1 MAGKRILVYGSMG
14 DIAGTVATS
23 LRNKGL
29 DVLEVGFPQNT
40 FRDEFGYARGLR
52 KAIASF
58 SPDVIMPVGD
68 TLAAARMKAEL
79 PDGIALPVDTPE
91 KIALL
96 SSKVDSSALASS
108 LGIPQPGIYSD
119 ADSAA
124 GREII
129 FKRDRSFG
137 GSGVYRPQTKEALV
151 NLMNHEPGGRFLIED
166 YIEGCDYSI
175 DAVRW
180 DGFWRSASYRS
191 LENRGGQGPAILRE
205 SAEIPVLEEYA
216 RKILDRLDFHGVCG
230 MDFRIDAG
238 GNAYFLECNPR
249 FTGGL
254 KHQTDSGFDIPYC
267 LYTRVAGQ

>member
-23 LRNKGL
+23 LRNRGL
-29 DVLEVGFPQNT
+29 EVLEVGFPQNT

-52 KAIASF
+52 KAVASF

-68 TLAAARMKAEL
+68 VLAASRMKKEL
-79 PDGIALPVDTPE
+79 PEGTVMPVDTPE

-96 SSKVDSSALASS
+96 NSKVDSSALASS
-108 LGIPQPGIYSD
+108 LGIPQPEIYRD

-129 FKRDRSFG
+129 FKRDKSFG
-137 GSGVYRPQTKEALV
+137 GSGVYRPRTKEALV
-151 NLMNHEPGGRFLIED
+151 NLMNHEPGGRFLIEE
-166 YIEGCDYSI
+166 YVEGYDFSI

-180 DGFWRSASYRS
+180 NDFWHVACYKS
-191 LENRGGQGPAILRE
+191 LRNHGGQGPSILRE
-205 SAEIPVLEEYA
+205 SAGMPVLEKYA
-216 RKILDRLDFHGVCG
+216 RKILDKLDFQGVCG
-230 MDFRIDAG
+230 MDFRIDAD
-238 GNAYFLECNPR
+238 GNVYFLECNPR

-254 KHQTDSGFDIPYC
+254 ATQVEAGFDIPWMLWKCYMEI
-267 LYTRVAGQ
+267 